1 MTALSRRHLLVIIAM
16 VLAVTTLAMLLAPL
30 RRAQG
35 FHVPDAAEAAAAQAM
50 FGNALRQ
57 GGVNEAGLAREAS
70 QFGLSAGRLEF
81 PEGLSLAETADDCAG
96 RGAYLLRRGE
106 GLIPVALVAPHRG
119 ADRETGPIAQQLF
132 AESRF
137 AAAAWNSAPRRPQ
150 RDCPHA
156 GDVARAPTHYITAF
170 SLAFAARYPGGR
182 VVQLHGF
189 ERNLR
194 SDAAARQADA
204 IISNGSDVPSDR
216 LLDFADCLTTAF
228 PERRILVYPI
238 ETGELGALENA
249 QGRALRAAGYQG
261 FTHLE
266 LSAEFRAQLVVDPQ
280 LRARLAACLGAR
292 L

>member
-1 MTALSRRHLLVIIAM
+1 MTALSRRHLLVIFAM

-50 FGNALRQ
+50 FSEALGQRA
-57 GGVNEAGLAREAS
+57 GNEAGLTRDAS
-70 QFGLSAGRLEF
+70 RFGLSARRLEF
-81 PEGLSLAETADDCAG
+81 PEGLSLAEVEDDCAG
-96 RGAYLLRRGE
+96 RGAYLLRSGA
-106 GLIPVALVAPHRG
+106 GLIPVAVVAPHRG

-132 AESRF
+132 AESSF

-156 GDVARAPTHYITAF
+156 GDVAREPTHYITAF
-170 SLAFAARYPGGR
+170 SLAFATRYPGGR

-189 ERNLR
+189 DRDR
-194 SDAAARQADA
+194 RTGKAAQRADA
-204 IISNGSDVPSDR
+204 IVSDGSGTASDR

-228 PERRILVYPI
+228 PERQILVYPI

-249 QGRALRAAGYQG
+249 QGQALRATGYSG

-266 LSAEFRAQLVVDPQ
+266 LSAEFRAQLVIDPP
-280 LRARLAACLGAR
+280 LRARLAACLGAG